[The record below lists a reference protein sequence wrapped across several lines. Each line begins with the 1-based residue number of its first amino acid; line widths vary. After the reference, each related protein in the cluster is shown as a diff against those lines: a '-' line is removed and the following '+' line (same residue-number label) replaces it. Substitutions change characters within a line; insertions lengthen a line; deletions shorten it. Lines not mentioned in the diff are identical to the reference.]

1 MVFTHSTH
9 NTTRNKKDGMKTGI
23 VVIGRNEGERLV
35 ACLRSLPI
43 GQYPAVYVDSG
54 SSDGSLERARNLG
67 ALSIKLDNSIPF
79 SAARARNEGVQR
91 IARDNPSIKYVQ
103 FVDGDCMICNGWLE
117 SAADALEG
125 DESLAA
131 VFGRIEEMSPGKSIY
146 NRLCLLEWQSPA
158 GKIQSCGAFGGNSM
172 IRLRAFIEVGGFNH
186 QVIAGEDA
194 ELAAR
199 MLLAK
204 YRIEKLDLP
213 MVRHDADITRFA
225 QWWRRS
231 VRSGHAIG
239 QRAHI
244 HGNSILKDCLRER
257 RSVMI
262 WGMAVPF
269 LIVAGSL
276 ISAWLGA
283 AIAALYGVL
292 AFRIWRFRQ
301 RRGNSA
307 RDAAIYAAFTV
318 LGKLP
323 EAFGLLRFWRNQFAR
338 HYQIIE
344 YK

>member
-1 MVFTHSTH
+1 M
-9 NTTRNKKDGMKTGI
+9 NTGI

-43 GQYPAVYVDSG
+43 GQYPVVYVDSG
-54 SSDGSLERARNLG
+54 SSDDSVQKALDLG
-67 ALSIKLDNSIPF
+67 ADIVALDMSVPF
-79 SAARARNEGVQR
+79 TAARARNEGQGK
-91 IARDNPSIKYVQ
+91 IAENHPSIECVQ
-103 FVDGDCMICNGWLE
+103 FLDGDCTLCGSWLAVAVE
-117 SAADALEG
+117 ALEG

-131 VFGRIEEMSPGKSIY
+131 VFGRIEEMNPDKSIY
-146 NRLCLLEWQSPA
+146 NRLCALEWQSPS
-158 GKIQSCGAFGGNSM
+158 GRIQSCGALGGNSM
-172 IRLRAFIEVGGFNH
+172 IRLKAFAELGGFNN

-204 YRIEKLDLP
+204 YQIEKLDLP

-225 QWWRRS
+225 QWWLRS

-257 RSVMI
+257 RSVII
-262 WGMAVPF
+262 WGMALPF

-276 ISAWLGA
+276 ISVWLGA
-283 AIAALYGVL
+283 AIATLYGVL
-292 AFRIWRFRQ
+292 AFRIWQYRQ
-301 RRGNSA
+301 GRGNST

-323 EAFGLLRFWRNQFAR
+323 EAFGLLRFWRNQFIKR
-338 HYQIIE
+338 YQIIE

>member
-1 MVFTHSTH
+1 
-9 NTTRNKKDGMKTGI
+9 
-23 VVIGRNEGERLV
+23 
-35 ACLRSLPI
+35 
-43 GQYPAVYVDSG
+43 
-54 SSDGSLERARNLG
+54 
-67 ALSIKLDNSIPF
+67 
-79 SAARARNEGVQR
+79 
-91 IARDNPSIKYVQ
+91 
-103 FVDGDCMICNGWLE
+103 
-117 SAADALEG
+117 
-125 DESLAA
+125 
-131 VFGRIEEMSPGKSIY
+131 
-146 NRLCLLEWQSPA
+146 
-158 GKIQSCGAFGGNSM
+158 M
-172 IRLRAFIEVGGFNH
+172 IRLKAFVEVGGFNH

-257 RSVMI
+257 RSVII
-262 WGMAVPF
+262 WGLAVPF

-292 AFRIWRFRQ
+292 AFRIWRYRQ
-301 RRGNSA
+301 GRGNSA

-323 EAFGLLRFWRNQFAR
+323 EALGLLRFWRNQFAKR
-338 HYQIIE
+338 YQIIE